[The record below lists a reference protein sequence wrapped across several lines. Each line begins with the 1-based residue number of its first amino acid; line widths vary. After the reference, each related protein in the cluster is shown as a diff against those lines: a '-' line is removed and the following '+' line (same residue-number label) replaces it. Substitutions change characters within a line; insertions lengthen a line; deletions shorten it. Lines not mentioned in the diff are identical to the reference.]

1 MLLILFYNTYPSKE
15 YALKAF
21 DIVYLQPF
29 LIKYSNG
36 NLIKFKLK
44 ISNLEKSTTKY
55 SDFNSWLILDLE
67 SFTSDDSLIV
77 PKYLN
82 VSTYFVKSPINSIY
96 ANWLNS
102 DLELNLIN
110 FNFYSN
116 AYPEQIFRFLINY
129 WKFDFFSNKFYPTS
143 EYFNLDEFNIF
154 KIHKNIFTTLMGK
167 KYFVSNTLNSE
178 NTLDFKTIFKIAY
191 Y

>member
-1 MLLILFYNTYPSKE
+1 MLINTFYNTYPSKE

-102 DLELNLIN
+102 DLELNLLY
-110 FNFYSN
+110 FNFDSN
-116 AYPEQIFRFLINY
+116 AHPELIFIFLINY
-129 WKFDFFSNKFYPTS
+129 WQFDFFSNKFYPIPNILF
-143 EYFNLDEFNIF
+143 YMNLVN
-154 KIHKNIFTTLMGK
+154 
-167 KYFVSNTLNSE
+167 LN
-178 NTLDFKTIFKIAY
+178 
-191 Y
+191 